1 MTKDEEKES
10 QKMYEEYAGNASEAD
25 IEKIAKNLDK
35 MKKGPIAKIWDYVTS
50 LWQMIKDPNAAWSSK
65 ALGIGALLY
74 LVSPVDAIPDFVPF
88 LGLTDDVGVITAV
101 VTSLSVAL
109 SKYKKN
115 NQNLLEAKYEIEDIK
130 SSD

>member
-1 MTKDEEKES
+1 MTKDEQKES
-10 QKMYEEYAGNASEAD
+10 QRMYEEYVGNASEAD
-25 IEKIAKNLDK
+25 IAKIAKNLDK

-50 LWQMIKDPNAAWSSK
+50 LWQMIKDPNAAWGSK

-74 LVSPVDAIPDFVPF
+74 LVSPLDAIPDFVPF
-88 LGLTDDVGVITAV
+88 FGLTDDVGVITAV
-101 VTSLSVAL
+101 VTSLSIAL

-115 NQNLLEAKYEIEDIK
+115 NQNLLETKYEMEDVE

>member
-1 MTKDEEKES
+1 MTKDEQKES
-10 QKMYEEYAGNASEAD
+10 QRMYEEYVGNASEAD
-25 IEKIAKNLDK
+25 IAKIAKNLDK

-50 LWQMIKDPNAAWSSK
+50 LWQMIKDPNVAWGSK
-65 ALGIGALLY
+65 ALGIGSLLY
-74 LVSPVDAIPDFVPF
+74 LVSPLDAIPDFVPF

-101 VTSLSVAL
+101 VTSLSIAL

-115 NQNLLEAKYEIEDIK
+115 NQNLLEAKYEMEDVE